1 MTTSSSP
8 TLRIGI
14 LGAANIARLFAAG
27 VRASQSVSVAAIA
40 ARDAGR
46 AQVFADEVGIACVH
60 PTYEALLADPT
71 IDTVYNPLPNSLH
84 AQWSIRALD
93 AGIKA
98 AGVEG
103 VPAYLLDG
111 QFFFSGSQDVAGYV
125 QRLTGVAQAA

>member
-60 PTYEALLADPT
+60 PTYEAAVDDARLWLSEPRQ
-71 IDTVYNPLPNSLH
+71 
-84 AQWSIRALD
+84 AQ
-93 AGIKA
+93 
-98 AGVEG
+98 
-103 VPAYLLDG
+103 
-111 QFFFSGSQDVAGYV
+111 
-125 QRLTGVAQAA
+125 